1 MFSLLNLNNFV
12 YLDKSID
19 ETSSALT
26 KTKQNIETSPTS
38 LVDEMADEEDSRP
51 EDERELGSVENKEQT
66 QVEKEQF
73 EPTMALPGQSFEQTV
88 ERSLE
93 NKVQDIKLDDTEKVD
108 QKPENA
114 QEKTIKP
121 EAQIHESYDE
131 PNQDDSKL
139 SEKEEGNDEEE
150 EKFQARIST
159 ISSSEN
165 STIHQQD
172 PSSKSNQDT
181 EDKLGETEPDVAPS
195 RIYRKPPH
203 NSIKDFYNSVLQNS
217 HQRPIPHHQN
227 IPGASATP
235 AFRIP
240 EFQWSPLHLKLL
252 NDLFYSIECD
262 LQMWKSQSS
271 KEAMSASGKD
281 LENKS
286 GVILTVSASQLD
298 QILQHPD
305 NQIYIVNAI
314 HLFSQLCDNIIIA
327 SGGLLPLLAAAT
339 GGNNSGSAPNQTSS
353 NAASAEGLSLAQ
365 ANSLLYRLVNMADLL
380 CFAATH
386 VNFGELEGEKNMSSG
401 GILRQCLRL
410 VCTVAVKNCLAVQKH
425 DNNMDGF
432 NPTRDTYYLGTPIN
446 IVATELFGG
455 FNGSNDSN
463 PDSTNEGIPT
473 DMNASP
479 DLTSGNYSP
488 LQPYP
493 IKDASKLL
501 QEMDVN
507 RLRACIYRDAEA
519 DAKQSQFLALATLY
533 FISVL
538 MVSEYRD
545 IIESKSSQKEQSKR
559 KSREEALDEDIGTPG
574 LPKLRSLDPEIDIT
588 PSNIGN
594 ILTSKLEQRLAS
606 ICPLLREIMCDF
618 ASFLSKTLLGS
629 HGQDLVSKEAVRT
642 FRRPNASPVEL
653 VMLLCSQEWQNTLQK
668 NAGLAF
674 IELINEG
681 RLLSHA
687 MKDHIVR
694 VAMEAEFIL
703 NRLRAD
709 DVSKHEQFNIACL
722 ETMAARAHEEMLI
735 NSLISSAKRRDRMIY
750 IRFKEYLVQQQK
762 RLEIDCNKLFYRL
775 DTWEDDARRR
785 RRFLLDPHGEE
796 NLTHLRSSST
806 CSNKSQSQEPE
817 QPNLSTHIVIPK
829 QQQQQT
835 SSTREASDDE
845 TDLFLWESEEL
856 SSSLNGE
863 IDERPPSAE
872 FSGTVLYS
880 VDCNLIWNIY
890 AIEGTL
896 QITANELFFEATN
909 INENVTVDGSIVSK
923 NSDKTKSK
931 PSSGS
936 INRETK
942 FSDENL
948 KGLAGSSGGKLGK
961 GCFRDLDLRVLRY
974 CDLLTYNGKIPFAEM
989 RAIFSRKY
997 LLQPV
1002 ALEIFVAQRTS
1013 VMFVFSELE
1022 TVKKVVKYLP
1032 PVGVGVKYGIP
1043 QARRASMMTPKQLFS
1058 ASNMTQKWQK
1068 REISNFEYLMFLN
1081 TIAGRTY
1088 QDLNQYPVFPWIL
1101 TNYESAELD
1110 LSQPTNFRDL
1120 SKPVGALNSERRA
1133 EFVERYNLWD
1143 NSHIP
1148 AFHYGTHYSTAAFTL
1163 GWLIRLEPFYS
1174 AYLALQ
1180 DGRLEDESR
1189 LFTSIQEAWL
1199 GSLMGGQQNVKELIP
1214 ELFYLPEVLT
1224 GTEPEN
1230 VCRLEP
1236 TELPKW
1242 ADSPEHF
1249 IRLHRMALE
1258 SDLVSCQLHQWIDLI
1273 FGYKQRGPEAIRAVN
1288 VFYYLTYEGNVDLS
1302 QISGNDPNLKEA
1314 IEAQI
1319 RHFGQT
1325 PSQLTTEPHPPRSSA
1340 LHVSPL
1346 MFSPVMDEVCMSV
1359 KFPFNAAIVNIS
1371 ACASHNTSASVAASI
1386 PSTIVTINTA
1396 QNYHIHKWN
1405 PKEANQPFTLDPA
1418 LTAPGSS
1425 SSAPNRRHVFDTT
1438 SLCCMSS
1445 TFAAFSPRYIV
1456 TIDSKHVIMAP
1467 FYDNSFRVYSTDTGK
1482 LTQVIYSHRGLVTCL
1497 SRSECNIAADFY
1509 VASGSVDCSVLI
1521 WTWNA
1526 KYAQIEGNNN
1536 ASDISGNPLPRLIL
1550 TGHESM
1556 ILSILISA
1564 ELGLI
1569 ASGSK
1574 NTIFVHSITNGDCIT
1589 MIDVRKKF
1597 SPRTNN
1603 PASKSDHFDN
1613 DSEKLKATLEASMTG
1628 DTNVPPRRSS
1638 RSSETSDQ
1646 KNRSITPLVSTDS
1659 KPLAA
1664 DDDDEEDYLICN
1676 LLLARE
1682 LCFIVGT
1689 AIPVEKKKCD
1699 SKKTSD
1705 STSESSLTSDSCS
1718 RLFTYNLRGELHKCI
1733 NFPRPKDITSLLM
1746 TITRDGEY
1754 IILSESPYTIKIL
1767 RTFDTTPLYCLNT
1780 NDILTNTPNTDVASR
1795 DATYGANAIKSMLL
1809 IDYKYLLV
1817 GTESGRLIIYK
1828 LDFNRWHHEYSSRY

>member
-1 MFSLLNLNNFV
+1 MEHSGPEV
-12 YLDKSID
+12 VS
-19 ETSSALT
+19 
-26 KTKQNIETSPTS
+26 SPTDTS
-38 LVDEMADEEDSRP
+38 EVADEEDSRP
-51 EDERELGSVENKEQT
+51 EDERELSTYTLGENKQESEAHLSSNIEDITHDDNKPDIDDEPSSVKMEEINEDCLTKKESDTIKSNDPLDLKSVESDVEIVKEE
-66 QVEKEQF
+66 VKSDEE
-73 EPTMALPGQSFEQTV
+73 AA
-88 ERSLE
+88 
-93 NKVQDIKLDDTEKVD
+93 I
-108 QKPENA
+108 
-114 QEKTIKP
+114 P
-121 EAQIHESYDE
+121 EA
-131 PNQDDSKL
+131 P
-139 SEKEEGNDEEE
+139 
-150 EKFQARIST
+150 IST
-159 ISSSEN
+159 ISSTGN
-165 STIHQQD
+165 SNLTSKKPEEIKEQD
-172 PSSKSNQDT
+172 ELIGVT
-181 EDKLGETEPDVAPS
+181 ETDVAPS
-195 RIYRKPPH
+195 RIYRKAPH
-203 NSIKDFYNSVLQNS
+203 NSLKEFYTSLVNDDQAPRSGQSRFQTNRS
-217 HQRPIPHHQN
+217 SFT
-227 IPGASATP
+227 GSATP

-240 EFQWSPLHLKLL
+240 EFRWSSLHLKLL

-271 KEAMSASGKD
+271 KDAMSANSGKEG
-281 LENKS
+281 ENKS
-286 GVILTVSASQLD
+286 GVILTVSPSQLD

-339 GGNNSGSAPNQTSS
+339 GGNSSTSGANSNQNESTT
-353 NAASAEGLSLAQ
+353 AGCEGLSLAQ
-365 ANSLLYRLVNMADLL
+365 ANSLLFRLVNMADLL

-386 VNFGELEGEKNMSSG
+386 INFADLESEKNMSAG

-425 DNNMDGF
+425 SGGEYEAFDPSKDVYNI
-432 NPTRDTYYLGTPIN
+432 GTPMS
-446 IVATELFGG
+446 VAAELFGDYG
-455 FNGSNDSN
+455 NNLDGSANHNS
-463 PDSTNEGIPT
+463 EGILS
-473 DMNASP
+473 DVAAGMN
-479 DLTSGNYSP
+479 LEYVSGNYSP

-507 RLRACIYRDAEA
+507 RLRACIYRDTEA

-545 IIESKSSQKEQSKR
+545 IIESKSSHGKDQSKR
-559 KSREEALDEDIGTPG
+559 KVREEAVDEDIGTSG
-574 LPKLRSLDPEIDIT
+574 LPEIRSIDSEIGISS
-588 PSNIGN
+588 SNIGN
-594 ILTSKLEQRLAS
+594 ILTSKLEQRLSS

-722 ETMAARAHEEMLI
+722 ETLAARAHEELLI
-735 NSLISSAKRRDRMIY
+735 NSLINSAKRRDRMIY
-750 IRFKEYLVQQQK
+750 IRFKEYLAQQQK
-762 RLEIDCNKLFYRL
+762 RTETDREKLFYRL

-785 RRFLLDPHGEE
+785 RRFLLDPYGEE
-796 NLTHLRSSST
+796 NSIQFFENPPKGKRKAEKQQDKESGPSLPAHL
-806 CSNKSQSQEPE
+806 
-817 QPNLSTHIVIPK
+817 IIPK
-829 QQQQQT
+829 QQQT
-835 SSTREASDDE
+835 SNNRDGSDDE
-845 TDLFLWESEEL
+845 NDLFLWESEDL
-856 SSSLNGE
+856 SSSLNGD
-863 IDERPPSAE
+863 IDERPPSAAE
-872 FSGTVLYS
+872 FAGTVLYS

-909 INENVTVDGSIVSK
+909 INENVTVDGSIISK
-923 NSDKTKSK
+923 GSGDSKSK
-931 PSSGS
+931 SRPSSGS
-936 INRETK
+936 SGKDNRST
-942 FSDENL
+942 DESL
-948 KGLAGSSGGKLGK
+948 KGLAGSSGCKLGK
-961 GCFRDLDLRVLRY
+961 GGFRDLDLKVLRY
-974 CDLLTYNGKIPFAEM
+974 CDLLTYNGKIPFMEV
-989 RAIFSRKY
+989 RAIFSRRY
-997 LLQPV
+997 LLQPI
-1002 ALEIFVAQRTS
+1002 ALEIFLAQRTS
-1013 VMFVFSELE
+1013 VMFVFSDSE

-1043 QARRASMMTPKQLFS
+1043 QSRRASLMTPKQLFAS
-1058 ASNMTQKWQK
+1058 SNMTQKWQK

-1101 TNYESAELD
+1101 TNYDSDELD

-1133 EFVERYNLWD
+1133 EFVERYNSWD
-1143 NSHIP
+1143 NSHVP

-1163 GWLIRLEPFYS
+1163 GWIVRLEPFHS

-1180 DGRLEDESR
+1180 DGRVEDESR
-1189 LFTSIQEAWL
+1189 LFTSIRDAWL

-1214 ELFYLPEVLT
+1214 ELFYLPEILT
-1224 GTEPEN
+1224 GTEPES
-1230 VCRLEP
+1230 VRRLY
-1236 TELPKW
+1236 TVELPKW
-1242 ADSPEHF
+1242 AKSPEHF

-1302 QISGNDPNLKEA
+1302 QISCNDPNLREA

-1346 MFSPVMDEVCMSV
+1346 MFSPVMDEVCMSI
-1359 KFPFNAAIVNIS
+1359 KFPFNAAVVNIA
-1371 ACASHNTSASVAASI
+1371 ACALHNSSASTAANT
-1386 PSTIVTINTA
+1386 PSSIVTINGA
-1396 QNYHIHKWN
+1396 QNYHIHKWT
-1405 PKEANQPFTLDPA
+1405 PKEANQPFILDPA
-1418 LTAPGSS
+1418 LTNTGSS
-1425 SSAPNRRHVFDTT
+1425 SSTPNRRHILDTT
-1438 SLCCMSS
+1438 SLCSMSS
-1445 TFAAFSPRYIV
+1445 SSAAFSPRHIV
-1456 TIDSKHVIMAP
+1456 TIDSKHIIMAP
-1467 FYDNSFRVYSTDTGK
+1467 FYDNSFRVFSTETGK
-1482 LTQVIYSHRGLVTCL
+1482 LTQVIYGHRGLVTCL
-1497 SRSECNIAADFY
+1497 TRSECNMAADFY
-1509 VASGSVDCSVLI
+1509 VASGSVDCSVLF

-1526 KYAQIEGNNN
+1526 KYAQIEGNNG
-1536 ASDISGNPLPRLIL
+1536 ASAISGNPLPKLIL

-1556 ILSILISA
+1556 ILSLLISA

-1569 ASGSK
+1569 ISGSK
-1574 NTIFVHSITNGDCIT
+1574 NLILIHSMTNGDCISV
-1589 MIDVRKKF
+1589 IDVRKKHN
-1597 SPRTNN
+1597 SQIIRSTI
-1603 PASKSDHFDN
+1603 KSGDIEADTH
-1613 DSEKLKATLEASMTG
+1613 KIKATLEASMSG
-1628 DTNVPPRRSS
+1628 ESAASS
-1638 RSSETSDQ
+1638 QPQTQLKESSDPSKSSQ
-1646 KNRSITPLVSTDS
+1646 TDENQM
-1659 KPLAA
+1659 
-1664 DDDDEEDYLICN
+1664 DRNQVHEDVDYLICN

-1682 LCFIVGT
+1682 LAFIVGT
-1689 AIPVEKKKCD
+1689 AVPTARKDKK
-1699 SKKTSD
+1699 SKKSS
-1705 STSESSLTSDSCS
+1705 STTLSHEAPAL
-1718 RLFTYNLRGELHKCI
+1718 LFTHNLRGDLHKHI
-1733 NFPRPKDITSLLM
+1733 NFPKPKDLSSLLM

-1754 IILSESPYTIKIL
+1754 LIISESPFMIKIY
-1767 RTFDTTPLYCLNT
+1767 RTFDITPLYALNT
-1780 NDILTNTPNTDVASR
+1780 NDLLTTSPSSELSSR
-1795 DATYGANAIKSMLL
+1795 DSVHGANAVKSLLL
-1809 IDYKYLLV
+1809 IDHKYLLV
-1817 GTESGRLIIYK
+1817 GTENGRLIIYK

>member
-1 MFSLLNLNNFV
+1 
-12 YLDKSID
+12 
-19 ETSSALT
+19 
-26 KTKQNIETSPTS
+26 
-38 LVDEMADEEDSRP
+38 MADEEDSRP
-51 EDERELGSVENKEQT
+51 EDERELNSIENKEHAEVENESFVKIEDATKESVLHEIEEVPEGKVKDIQT
-66 QVEKEQF
+66 GDQEKSVEMEEKANANTKASE
-73 EPTMALPGQSFEQTV
+73 TV
-88 ERSLE
+88 ESS
-93 NKVQDIKLDDTEKVD
+93 DPD
-108 QKPENA
+108 QVA
-114 QEKTIKP
+114 QEDQDQGDV
-121 EAQIHESYDE
+121 EEDE
-131 PNQDDSKL
+131 V
-139 SEKEEGNDEEE
+139 
-150 EKFQARIST
+150 QARIST
-159 ISSSEN
+159 ISSSQN
-165 STIHQQD
+165 STIHQGD
-172 PSSKSNQDT
+172 SNKSTPEIDDKSGVT
-181 EDKLGETEPDVAPS
+181 ETDVAPS
-195 RIYRKPPH
+195 RAYRKPTH
-203 NSIKDFYNSVLQNS
+203 NSLKDYYNSVLQNS
-217 HQRPIPHHQN
+217 HQRPHTHHQN

-240 EFQWSPLHLKLL
+240 EFRWSSLHLKLL

-271 KEAMSASGKD
+271 KDAMSAASGKEA
-281 LENKS
+281 ENKS

-298 QILQHPD
+298 QLLQHPD

-314 HLFSQLCDNIIIA
+314 HLLSQLCDNIIIA

-339 GGNNSGSAPNQTSS
+339 GGNNSPSGSATNQNSS
-353 NAASAEGLSLAQ
+353 NAASAEGLSLVQ

-386 VNFGELEGEKNMSSG
+386 VNFAELESEKNMSSG

-425 DNNMDGF
+425 DSKVDNF
-432 NPTRDTYYLGTPIN
+432 NPTRDTYYLGTPIST
-446 IVATELFGG
+446 VATELFGG
-455 FNGSNDSN
+455 YSVGSDASTSINDIIDGISSDLAGTSL
-463 PDSTNEGIPT
+463 DSSS
-473 DMNASP
+473 D
-479 DLTSGNYSP
+479 NYSP
-488 LQPYP
+488 LHPYP
-493 IKDASKLL
+493 IKDLSKLL

-545 IIESKSSQKEQSKR
+545 IIESKSSQKEHNKR
-559 KSREEALDEDIGTPG
+559 SRDESIDEDMGTSG
-574 LPKLRSLDPEIDIT
+574 LPKLRTLDPEIDIS

-594 ILTSKLEQRLAS
+594 ILTTKLEQRLSS

-722 ETMAARAHEEMLI
+722 ETLAARAHEEMLI
-735 NSLISSAKRRDRMIY
+735 NSLINSAKRRDRMIY

-762 RLEIDCNKLFYRL
+762 RLETDRNKLFYRL

-785 RRFLLDPHGEE
+785 RRFLLDPHGED
-796 NLTHLRSSST
+796 NLAQQSESVMST
-806 CSNKSQSQEPE
+806 GEKFQPAEKEP
-817 QPNLSTHIVIPK
+817 QNLPAHVIIPK
-829 QQQQQT
+829 QQQP
-835 SSTREASDDE
+835 SSTRDGSDDE
-845 TDLFLWESEEL
+845 NDLFLWESEEL
-856 SSSLNGE
+856 SSSLNGD
-863 IDERPPSAE
+863 IDERPSSAAE

-909 INENVTVDGSIVSK
+909 INENVTVDGSIISK
-923 NSDKTKSK
+923 SSDNKNKSR
-931 PSSGS
+931 PGSGGS
-936 INRETK
+936 NKDIK
-942 FSDENL
+942 GSDESL

-974 CDLLTYNGKIPFAEM
+974 CDLLTYNGKIPFPEI

-997 LLQPV
+997 LLQPI

-1013 VMFVFSELE
+1013 VMFVFSDAE
-1022 TVKKVVKYLP
+1022 TIKKVVKYLP

-1043 QARRASMMTPKQLFS
+1043 QARRASLMTPKQLFA

-1101 TNYESAELD
+1101 TNYDSPELD

-1133 EFVERYNLWD
+1133 EFVERYNSWD

-1163 GWLIRLEPFYS
+1163 GWLNRLEPFHS

-1180 DGRLEDESR
+1180 DGRVEDESR

-1224 GTEPEN
+1224 GTEPES
-1230 VCRLEP
+1230 VRCMKP
-1236 TELPKW
+1236 VELPKW

-1249 IRLHRMALE
+1249 VRLHRMALE
-1258 SDLVSCQLHQWIDLI
+1258 SELVSCQLHQWIDLI

-1302 QISGNDPNLKEA
+1302 QISCNDPGLKEA

-1325 PSQLTTEPHPPRSSA
+1325 PSQLTTEPHPPKSSA

-1371 ACASHNTSASVAASI
+1371 ACASHNTSASTASSI
-1386 PSTIVTINTA
+1386 PSMIVTINSA

-1418 LTAPGSS
+1418 LTNSTSS

-1445 TFAAFSPRYIV
+1445 SSAVFSPRYIV

-1482 LTQVIYSHRGLVTCL
+1482 LTQVIYGHRGLVTCL

-1509 VASGSVDCSVLI
+1509 VASGSVDCSVLF

-1526 KYAQIEGNNN
+1526 KYAQIEGNNS
-1536 ASDISGNPLPRLIL
+1536 ASAISGNPLPKLTL
-1550 TGHESM
+1550 TGHEST

-1574 NTIFVHSITNGDCIT
+1574 NTILIHSITNGDCIT

-1597 SPRTNN
+1597 LSRTIN
-1603 PASKSDHFDN
+1603 SLTKTESSES
-1613 DSEKLKATLEASMTG
+1613 DSEKIKATLEASMTG
-1628 DTNVPPRRSS
+1628 DIKVPSPRRSS
-1638 RSSETSDQ
+1638 QSSETNDQ
-1646 KNRSITPLVSTDS
+1646 ANRSLSTNVVSSNSVAT
-1659 KPLAA
+1659 AG
-1664 DDDDEEDYLICN
+1664 DEDEDYLICN

-1682 LCFIVGT
+1682 LAFIVGT
-1689 AIPVEKKKCD
+1689 AIPVEKKKSD
-1699 SKKTSD
+1699 SKKASD
-1705 STSESSLTSDSCS
+1705 TASVSSSTSESCS

-1733 NFPRPKDITSLLM
+1733 TFPRPKDLSSLLM

-1780 NDILTNTPNTDVASR
+1780 NDLLTSTPNTDLASR
-1795 DATYGANAIKSMLL
+1795 DSGHGANAIKSMLL
-1809 IDYKYLLV
+1809 IDFKYLFV
-1817 GTESGRLIIYK
+1817 GTENGRLVIYK